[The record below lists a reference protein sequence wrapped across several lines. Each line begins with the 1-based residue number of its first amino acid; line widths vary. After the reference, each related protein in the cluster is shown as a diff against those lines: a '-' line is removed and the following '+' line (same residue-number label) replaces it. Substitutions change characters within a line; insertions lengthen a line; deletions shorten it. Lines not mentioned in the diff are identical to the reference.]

1 MLTESANLQTRSR
14 EARRVRPL
22 NGSYIDGVDVTAR
35 IHIGSEVIE
44 VHVLRIIPLNCGD
57 INRIDVFGRVHI
69 AQQHAY
75 WNGDIVC
82 DRTIANA
89 N

>member
-1 MLTESANLQTRSR
+1 MT
-14 EARRVRPL
+14 V
-22 NGSYIDGVDVTAR
+22 R

-44 VHVLRIIPLNCGD
+44 AHVLRIIPLNCGD
-57 INRIDVFGRVHI
+57 INRINVFRRVHI
-69 AQQHAY
+69 AQQDAH
-75 WNGDIVC
+75 WNGNIVC